1 MQISETSYVVDLDFE
16 SIKLP
21 PVTDILVLAK
31 KTAQG
36 KLGVL
41 HSFQLIS
48 PDVFEMVEVNG
59 NENIEAIIINKNI
72 LSKLSKDKVLEILS
86 KYVFPYVSKG
96 ESIRVNFNIQ
106 IFQKNIKGDLN
117 VRTSLPPE

>member
-1 MQISETSYVVDLDFE
+1 MQISETSYVVNLDFE

-48 PDVFEMVEVNG
+48 PDVFELVEVSG
-59 NENIEAIIINKNI
+59 IENVEAIIINKNI
-72 LSKLSKDKVLEILS
+72 LSKLSKDKVLDILS
-86 KYVFPYVSKG
+86 EYVFPFVSKG
-96 ESIRVNFNIQ
+96 ESIRVNFDIR
-106 IFQKNIKGDLN
+106 IFQRNIKGELN
-117 VRTSLPPE
+117 VRESLPSE